1 MKNFFTVL
9 FLLLVL
15 GGAVFFL
22 GWAQLKVPP
31 GTYGVMRSKTH
42 GTDPRVLKEG
52 EFRWVWYKLIP
63 TNTEITAYTLEQVSR
78 TLETSG
84 ELPSGLIYADL
95 AGFKA
100 DFSWNISGEFSFRLK
115 SEALP
120 RLAEEH
126 HLRDQSGLDALAKDE
141 AGRIESFILQR
152 LKTYGKDEA
161 KMEKIL
167 LSGSLQELN
176 REIEEAFPDIE
187 NFRCLFKAVRYPDYT
202 LYLSLKGLYEDYIGR
217 QQIGLRDDM
226 TREAEA
232 RVNSRLRLDELAQY
246 GDLLTRYP
254 VLLQYLALEKGALSV
269 PAVTPATAGNEPVLK

>member
-1 MKNFFTVL
+1 MKKFFAVL
-9 FLLLVL
+9 LILLIL

-22 GWAQLKVPP
+22 GWAQFKVPP
-31 GTYGVMRSKTH
+31 GAYGVMRSKTH

-63 TNTEITAYTLEQVSR
+63 TNMEITAYTLEQVSR
-78 TLETSG
+78 RLETSG
-84 ELPSGLIYADL
+84 ELPSGSVYADL
-95 AGFKA
+95 AGFKT
-100 DFSWNISGEFSFRLK
+100 DFTWNISGEFSFRLK

-120 RLAEEH
+120 RLAEEY
-126 HLRDQSGLDALAKDE
+126 HLKDQDGLDALEEDK
-141 AGRIESFILQR
+141 AGKIESFILQR

-161 KMEKIL
+161 KMETIL
-167 LSGSLQELN
+167 LSGSPEGLN

-187 NFRCLFKAVRYPDYT
+187 NFNCLVRAARYPDYT
-202 LYLSLKGLYEDYIGR
+202 LYRSVKGLYEDYINR
-217 QQIGLRDDM
+217 QQIILRDDI

-254 VLLQYLALEKGALSV
+254 VLLEYLALEK
-269 PAVTPATAGNEPVLK
+269 